1 MSFQFKQF
9 TILQEQATLKV
20 STDSCLLGAWFA
32 QKLENKQHILDI
44 GSGTGLLV
52 LMLAQKQT
60 ESNIDGIEIDENCFV
75 ESLENIKTSPW
86 ANRCNVL
93 TGDART
99 YLFPRQYD
107 FIITNPPFYE
117 QQLESVD
124 KKNNLAKHSSHLGLK
139 ELVAIIK
146 TQLLPHGEFGI
157 LLPYSRLAEIEEIS
171 SLNGF
176 YLKEKILVKQTTNH
190 PYFRVI
196 LHFIRD
202 HSNYATETIIIK
214 ENNEYTPAF
223 IELLKDYY
231 LKLPD

>member
-1 MSFQFKQF
+1 MFFQFKQF
-9 TILQEQATLKV
+9 TIRQERATLKV

-32 QKLENKQHILDI
+32 QHLKHQSHILDI

-52 LMLAQKQT
+52 LMLAQKHA

-75 ESLENIKTSPW
+75 ESQENIKTSPW
-86 ANRCNVL
+86 ANRCTVFN
-93 TGDART
+93 GDART

-117 QQLESVD
+117 QQLESAD

-146 TQLLPHGEFGI
+146 TQLLPTGEFGI
-157 LLPYSRLAEIEEIS
+157 LLPFSRLQEIEEIS
-171 SLNGF
+171 TANGF
-176 YLKEKILVKQTTNH
+176 YLQEKVLVQQTPTH

-196 LHFIRD
+196 LRFAQSPSTQICH
-202 HSNYATETIIIK
+202 TLVIK
-214 ENNEYTPAF
+214 ENNEYTPPF
-223 IELLKDYY
+223 VDLLRDYY
-231 LKLPD
+231 LKL

>member
-1 MSFQFKQF
+1 MFFQFKQF
-9 TILQEQATLKV
+9 TIRQERATLKV

-32 QKLENKQHILDI
+32 QHLKHQSHILDI

-52 LMLAQKQT
+52 LMLAQKHA

-75 ESLENIKTSPW
+75 ESQENIKTSPW
-86 ANRCNVL
+86 ANQCTVFN
-93 TGDART
+93 GDART

-117 QQLESVD
+117 QQLESAD

-146 TQLLPHGEFGI
+146 TQLLPTGEFGI
-157 LLPYSRLAEIEEIS
+157 LLPFSRLQEIEEIS
-171 SLNGF
+171 TANGF
-176 YLKEKILVKQTTNH
+176 YLQEKVLVQQTPTH

-196 LHFIRD
+196 LRFAQSPSTQICH
-202 HSNYATETIIIK
+202 TLVIK
-214 ENNEYTPAF
+214 ENNEYTPPF
-223 IELLKDYY
+223 VDLLRDYY
-231 LKLPD
+231 LKL

>member
-1 MSFQFKQF
+1 MFFQFKQF
-9 TILQEQATLKV
+9 TILQERATLKV

-32 QKLENKQHILDI
+32 QHLKHQSHILDI

-75 ESLENIKTSPW
+75 ESQENIKTSPW
-86 ANRCNVL
+86 ANRCTVFN
-93 TGDART
+93 GDART

-117 QQLESVD
+117 QQLESAD

-146 TQLLPHGEFGI
+146 TQLLPTGEFGI
-157 LLPYSRLAEIEEIS
+157 LLPFSRLQEIEEIS
-171 SLNGF
+171 TASGF
-176 YLKEKILVKQTTNH
+176 YLQEKVLAQQTPTH

-196 LHFIRD
+196 LRFAQSPSTQICH
-202 HSNYATETIIIK
+202 TLVIK
-214 ENNEYTPAF
+214 ENNEYTPPF
-223 IELLKDYY
+223 VDLLRDYY
-231 LKLPD
+231 LKL

>member
-9 TILQEQATLKV
+9 TIRQEQATLKV

-52 LMLAQKQT
+52 LMLAQKQK
-60 ESNIDGIEIDENCFV
+60 ESIIDGIEIDENCFS
-75 ESLENIKTSPW
+75 ESLVNVNASQW
-86 ANRCNVL
+86 YNRCTILN
-93 TGDART
+93 GDVRT
-99 YLFPRQYD
+99 YPFARKYD

-117 QQLESVD
+117 QQLRSANT
-124 KKNNLAKHSSHLGLK
+124 KNNLAKHSSHLGLK
-139 ELVAIIK
+139 ELVQIIK
-146 TQLLPHGEFGI
+146 NQLTPNGEFGI

-176 YLKEKILVKQTTNH
+176 YLKEKILVKQTPNH

-196 LHFIRD
+196 LHF
-202 HSNYATETIIIK
+202 SKQYSSCVSETIIIK
-214 ENNEYTPAF
+214 ENNEYTLVF
-223 IELLKDYY
+223 IELLKDFY